1 MCRVYHQPG
10 AAQRLLNHGLVQ
22 TAHGVESHL
31 TGSAS
36 MFSGKRL
43 GSVYFVILPSL
54 SLSESLLNMIG
65 Q

>member
-22 TAHGVESHL
+22 RVESHL